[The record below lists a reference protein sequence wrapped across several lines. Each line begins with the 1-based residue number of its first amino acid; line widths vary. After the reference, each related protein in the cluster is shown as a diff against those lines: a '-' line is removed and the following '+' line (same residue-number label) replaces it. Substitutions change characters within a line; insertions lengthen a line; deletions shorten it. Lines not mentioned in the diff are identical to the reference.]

1 MLLMPIAFLLFG
13 FAFLNGRSLSPSAV
27 MRSVMSLLT
36 NSLRW
41 LWKERPERSGAGRIR
56 QPRVTYRR

>member
-1 MLLMPIAFLLFG
+1 MLLMPVAFLLLG
-13 FAFLNGRSLSPSAV
+13 FAFLTGRSLSPSVV
-27 MRSVMSLLT
+27 MRSIMSLL
-36 NSLRW
+36 NSSLRW